1 VSARPR
7 FGRGEAWL
15 LAAAFLG
22 AALVIYGPA
31 LRGAFV
37 SDDFHYVANNTWL
50 HELSLENALAILDPL
65 GAPAI
70 NVVNYSPVQLF
81 VHAAAWEVFGRD
93 TLGHHVVNVALHALA
108 SLLLVLLFARHGIP
122 RAAAALGG
130 ALFLVHPANVEAV
143 AWISQLKSSSA
154 LVLSL
159 CALLAWPGR
168 PLAGTLL
175 FALALLAKA
184 TAAFVLPVALVLEWA
199 ETGRVRWRLAAAA
212 AAALAA
218 FAAVEFFAHQRSGA
232 AEATL
237 HATPLVLART
247 IAALGLRYL
256 VMAATSWNVSA
267 FHEPEP
273 ARSALDPWWLAS
285 LPVYALLAGRLAV
298 LLRRVAPRSEPTR
311 GFASREASAGGPP
324 QGKAAERPRSEPT
337 RGFASREASEGGPP
351 QGRAAQRAEGER
363 SRRRAGVEL
372 AFWTWALVSF
382 APVSQ
387 VFPFL
392 YPMADRY
399 LYFILPGLVGAAL
412 LSGAEAAARWRV
424 PPRVALAVG
433 AAACLA
439 LAVRAHERAAIW
451 RSGATLLADAEK
463 HYPDG
468 RVASLLRAKRAAFAG
483 DADGALAELERA
495 VARGYNRFEQ
505 LETDS
510 AWDAIRDDPRFRA
523 LVRELA
529 ARWIASV
536 RRKASPTQTELR
548 AVAHAHVARDEYAE
562 ALRVYEAAVDAG
574 GPDADAIRAEVE
586 AVRTALASG
595 DPRVR
600 VRLGATGPE

>member
-7 FGRGEAWL
+7 IGRAEAWL
-15 LAAAFLG
+15 LAGAFLG

-37 SDDFHYVANNTWL
+37 SDDFHYLANNAWL
-50 HELSLENALAILDPL
+50 HDLSLENALAILDPF

-70 NVVNYSPVQLF
+70 NVVNYSPVQLL
-81 VHAAAWEVFGRD
+81 VHAAVWELFGRD

-108 SLLLVLLFARHGIP
+108 SLLLVLLFARHGVP

-130 ALFLVHPANVEAV
+130 AFFLAHPANVEAV

-159 CALLAWPGR
+159 CALLAWPRR
-168 PLAGTLL
+168 PLAGALL

-184 TAAFVLPVALVLEWA
+184 TAAFVLPVALLLEWA
-199 ETGRVRWRLAAAA
+199 ETGRVRWRFAAAT

-256 VMAATSWNVSA
+256 VMAATSWGVSA
-267 FHEPEP
+267 FHEPDP

-285 LPVYALLAGRLAV
+285 LPVYALLAWRLAV
-298 LLRRVAPRSEPTR
+298 LVRRQAR
-311 GFASREASAGGPP
+311 
-324 QGKAAERPRSEPT
+324 GKAAERPRSEPT
-337 RGFASREASEGGPP
+337 RGFTSREASEGGPP
-351 QGRAAQRAEGER
+351 RGPAAQRPAGER
-363 SRRRAGVEL
+363 SQRAGVEL
-372 AFWTWALVSF
+372 AFWIWALVSF

-399 LYFILPGLVGAAL
+399 LYFILPGLVGAVL
-412 LSGAEAAARWRV
+412 LLGVEAAARWRV
-424 PPRVALAVG
+424 PPGVAPAVG
-433 AAACLA
+433 AVACLA
-439 LAVRAHERAAIW
+439 LAVHAHERAAVW
-451 RSGATLLADAEK
+451 RSGATLLADAAL

-468 RVASLLRAKRAAFAG
+468 TIANLLRAKRAAYAG
-483 DADGALAELERA
+483 DADAALAALERA

-505 LETDS
+505 LETDA

-523 LVRELA
+523 LVHELA
-529 ARWIASV
+529 ARWIASAG
-536 RRKASPTQTELR
+536 RKASPTQTELR

-562 ALRVYEAAVDAG
+562 ALRVYEAAVEAG
-574 GPDADAIRAEVE
+574 GPDGDAIRAEIE

-600 VRLGATGPE
+600 VRLGASGSE

>member
-1 VSARPR
+1 MSDRRRA
-7 FGRGEAWL
+7 GRAEAWI
-15 LAAAFLG
+15 LAGAFLG

-31 LRGAFV
+31 LRGDFV
-37 SDDFHYVANNTWL
+37 SDDFHYLADNAWL
-50 HELSLENALAILDPL
+50 HELSVENALEILDPL

-70 NVVNYSPVQLF
+70 NVVNYSPVQLLL
-81 VHAAAWEVFGRD
+81 HAVAWQLFGRE
-93 TLGHHVVNVALHALA
+93 TAGHHALNVALHALA
-108 SLLLVLLFARHGIP
+108 SLLLVLLFACHGVP

-130 ALFLVHPANVEAV
+130 AFFLAHPANVEAV

-159 CALLAWPGR
+159 CALLAWPRR
-168 PLAGTLL
+168 PLAGTVL

-184 TAAFVLPVALVLEWA
+184 TAAFVLPVALLLEWA
-199 ETGRVRWRLAAAA
+199 ETGRVRWRFAAAA

-218 FAAVEFFAHQRSGA
+218 FAGVELFAHQRSGA

-256 VMAATSWNVSA
+256 VMAATSWGVSA

-273 ARSALDPWWLAS
+273 ARSLLDPWWLAS
-285 LPVYALLAGRLAV
+285 LPVYALLAWRLVV
-298 LLRRVAPRSEPTR
+298 LLRRVAP
-311 GFASREASAGGPP
+311 
-324 QGKAAERPRSEPT
+324 
-337 RGFASREASEGGPP
+337 
-351 QGRAAQRAEGER
+351 QGRGAAAQRAEGER
-363 SRRRAGVEL
+363 SAGPRSGRPRSEPGPSGGERRLAGSEL